1 MLSKITNIFKRTK
14 ETDEPTHRRDV
25 LIRQFDFILDTLEN
39 NKFDIVYMENLKNPL
54 TSNEKVYF
62 LQQIDRIESAK
73 GIVLWMRDNAS
84 RNTSF
89 WKRLLKW

>member
-1 MLSKITNIFKRTK
+1 VLSKIVNMFRHPKSPR
-14 ETDEPTHRRDV
+14 PAPHRLDV

-39 NKFDIVYMENLKNPL
+39 NKFDIVYMENLKNEL
-54 TSNEKVYF
+54 TSSEKVYF

-84 RNTSF
+84 KNTTF
-89 WKRLLKW
+89 WERLLRW